1 MMGGRLFLM
10 LLVFLSWRVSFS
22 LEKDES
28 VERLSRIVFVLM
40 SQEHHGE
47 ASSRTERALLDSL
60 SQAGLPPESAH
71 LILTGREASWH
82 GSWTFFPLFP
92 FLTEEFKGDLD
103 WFIFLNENARI
114 HPEALLRVLKP
125 YSPDESVF
133 IGHELVDG
141 DHTVIHHYDPPG
153 FKYPAFGSG
162 LGLSFKLVEE
172 LSRRISTYGL
182 KSGKFPS
189 TFSIDPLYELA
200 NVIHYSHE
208 DNLAEDPLGTPPH
221 EGPFLTHTP
230 HFCLGLYSKEE
241 DTSSCAI
248 ISLPNPVSNALC
260 RQNHGVLPR
269 DVGKAA
275 PNILYA
281 SEKEDPSIPTVALP
295 GIINTPQG
303 HCQKTS
309 SIIEHFNRNTTF
321 DWLVIADDDTLL
333 SVHKIGEILSCYDP
347 SRLISL
353 GQRYGFR
360 VATGEY
366 GYDYITGGGGMIFS
380 RAATLKMFS
389 SPEFCACPKADYPD
403 DMHLGSCMSN
413 IGSPGRMSSNGG
425 PSSGRA
431 AAAAPP
437 TTPGAP
443 EEEVSEFVVRIPPRN
458 ARKSHHVMK
467 FNASLNIDFTKWA
480 QGTVRMV
487 RENNQKATKGGAG
500 FADAEVPKYG
510 AGSEFG
516 REQKEEARRKKYGF
530 NKKKYK
536 PEDQPWLIRVGDKK
550 TGKRYRGIREG
561 GVAENTTY
569 YVFTHAQDGAF
580 EAHPISDW
588 YNFTPILTYKTL
600 NAEEAEEKFAE
611 RGKIL
616 NHWALMI
623 SDMDEWVEGGD
634 ELETDSDDEEKKKKD
649 DSDDEGKNNSKKKG
663 KDAKNKKKKRSK
675 EDVQNEA
682 FEDSDDGD
690 DECREVDY
698 MSDESSDS
706 ETEVMEKND
715 TKGVDQDHGLARMLE
730 SESSSEDEN
739 DPNKKKSDKEDEA
752 GEEANEDEGGASKKE
767 KNKKKKDKKGKLSKD
782 GGKQSTNSSRSS
794 SPAPDKASKAA
805 AAADKRKALIDNI
818 LDPGIEPAQ
827 KKSRLETFGSSA
839 SSLAALE
846 EDVRRY
852 LTRKPMTT
860 TELVK
865 KIHSKRFQDI
875 SSEELMPLLVNVLKK
890 VNPHTSKTKGIMY
903 LSLKPDK

>member
-1 MMGGRLFLM
+1 
-10 LLVFLSWRVSFS
+10 
-22 LEKDES
+22 
-28 VERLSRIVFVLM
+28 
-40 SQEHHGE
+40 
-47 ASSRTERALLDSL
+47 
-60 SQAGLPPESAH
+60 
-71 LILTGREASWH
+71 
-82 GSWTFFPLFP
+82 
-92 FLTEEFKGDLD
+92 
-103 WFIFLNENARI
+103 
-114 HPEALLRVLKP
+114 
-125 YSPDESVF
+125 
-133 IGHELVDG
+133 
-141 DHTVIHHYDPPG
+141 
-153 FKYPAFGSG
+153 
-162 LGLSFKLVEE
+162 
-172 LSRRISTYGL
+172 
-182 KSGKFPS
+182 
-189 TFSIDPLYELA
+189 
-200 NVIHYSHE
+200 
-208 DNLAEDPLGTPPH
+208 
-221 EGPFLTHTP
+221 
-230 HFCLGLYSKEE
+230 
-241 DTSSCAI
+241 
-248 ISLPNPVSNALC
+248 
-260 RQNHGVLPR
+260 
-269 DVGKAA
+269 
-275 PNILYA
+275 
-281 SEKEDPSIPTVALP
+281 
-295 GIINTPQG
+295 
-303 HCQKTS
+303 
-309 SIIEHFNRNTTF
+309 
-321 DWLVIADDDTLL
+321 
-333 SVHKIGEILSCYDP
+333 
-347 SRLISL
+347 
-353 GQRYGFR
+353 
-360 VATGEY
+360 
-366 GYDYITGGGGMIFS
+366 
-380 RAATLKMFS
+380 
-389 SPEFCACPKADYPD
+389 
-403 DMHLGSCMSN
+403 
-413 IGSPGRMSSNGG
+413 MSSNGG

-616 NHWALMI
+616 NHWALMVNKKIRSAQEEEEELDDDGKSVKKSGGKKDNSFKI

-839 SSLAALE
+839 SSLVSPLSGSEAALE